1 MEPEDQ
7 HAACLVPFG
16 GGAAAAPASPARH
29 AGTGCASGGLRSRR
43 VKLSG
48 GSGGVGSLIWV
59 LAVLAS
65 RQHVPSQA
73 ITASFGHA
81 SIPRTTLQARSRVL
95 YGAPTAMLNLRA
107 GAGGEEPPRA
117 LRLRGGMDAAKQRE
131 YEVILDNLQRP
142 DATPAQRQHAQ
153 QFALLLQAP
162 VDFAELDPEQLAQA
176 ADASERKQLAI
187 RTRLAQLQHLLDAS
201 ASPTTQVVACN
212 SLTALVTNHW
222 DNTTLP
228 HIEIRNYALS
238 FLFAQASTP
247 TAPSYVVR
255 AMTRL
260 LSRIT
265 RLGWLTCEGHRNVLQ
280 ELNRFYDASVQ
291 HYVMGLQ
298 LMFDL
303 VEELDVPA
311 LTRRE
316 LILKRQFLTMALLK
330 IFKTAVDTLHKLQT
344 QVRGGVAALDRAYT
358 HTFIHMVHAYIHTY
372 IKYIHTDDSGGAGC
386 GEPDGRGA
394 AAGRA
399 LPLVRLHRPRLHG
412 ALGAGGRGVGD
423 GDAGGASELEGGAL
437 QPRAHGHALRHRVE
451 IRRAAGAACAGA
463 AAAAELGAAVLV

>member
-29 AGTGCASGGLRSRR
+29 AGTGCANGGLRSRR

-344 QVRGGVAALDRAYT
+344 QVCGGVAALAR
-358 HTFIHMVHAYIHTY
+358 AYIHTY
-372 IKYIHTDDSGGAGC
+372 IRCMHAYIHKIHT
-386 GEPDGRGA
+386 
-394 AAGRA
+394 
-399 LPLVRLHRPRLHG
+399 HR
-412 ALGAGGRGVGD
+412 
-423 GDAGGASELEGGAL
+423 
-437 QPRAHGHALRHRVE
+437 
-451 IRRAAGAACAGA
+451 
-463 AAAAELGAAVLV
+463 